1 MAYDI
6 VQCQAI
12 REAALELTGKA
23 NHIADLMKVL
33 VNGGT
38 TRGHVVVE
46 DDNDEAQRTAEYA
59 ALRTDVKALANGLP
73 PAPQL
78 IE

>member
-1 MAYDI
+1 
-6 VQCQAI
+6 
-12 REAALELTGKA
+12 
-23 NHIADLMKVL
+23 